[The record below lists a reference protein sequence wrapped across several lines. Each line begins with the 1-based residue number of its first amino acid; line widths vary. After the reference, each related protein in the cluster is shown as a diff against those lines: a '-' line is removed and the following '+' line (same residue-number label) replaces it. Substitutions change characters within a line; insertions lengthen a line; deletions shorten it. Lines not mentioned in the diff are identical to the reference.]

1 MFLDSRKSTV
11 VSMIERFYDPRSGF
25 IEIDGVNIKDINV
38 AHLRGLIG
46 YVGQEPTL
54 FSTTIRQNILYGNP
68 SATQEQIEAAAR
80 LASAHDFIMDFAEGY
95 DTQVGYRGGRLSGGQ
110 RQRIAIARALVRK
123 PKILLL
129 DEATSGRS
137 KRFAC
142 WALKCHGLIFC
153 ILSRFLP
160 CSFQS

>member
-1 MFLDSRKSTV
+1 
-11 VSMIERFYDPRSGF
+11 MIERFYDPKSGSV
-25 IEIDGVNIKDINV
+25 ELDGINIKDINV
-38 AHLRGLIG
+38 AHLRGMIG

-54 FSTTIRQNILYGNP
+54 FSTSIRQNISYGNP

-129 DEATSGRS
+129 DEATSG
-137 KRFAC
+137 K
-142 WALKCHGLIFC
+142 
-153 ILSRFLP
+153 
-160 CSFQS
+160 